1 MAATRPVEVTGETV
15 HPALLQPVGL
25 TLRPTLGEPVAV
37 ATRVLDL
44 EPLGDGLSTIVV
56 ACPDGM
62 DPDEHHFEASVSWT
76 YPLGRMECAVNTRPG
91 IRNYG
96 RVWLLRPSAPPSR
109 LQQRAFF
116 RARVPVAVALS
127 WLPEEH
133 DQHPEDQHPEDE
145 HPEDEEPARTE
156 VLGVAVDLSE
166 GGLLATTG
174 LPLAPVGTVVEVTV
188 RVDGDNLAQAA
199 RVIRHVG
206 FAGGGA
212 GVAVSFLDP
221 TTHGDRIRRLVF
233 ETERRRNRPR

>member
-1 MAATRPVEVTGETV
+1 MAATRPVEATGETV

-37 ATRVLDL
+37 VTRVLDL

-56 ACPDGM
+56 ACPEGM

-76 YPLGRMECAVNTRPG
+76 YPLGRMECAVSTRPG
-91 IRNYG
+91 TRNYG

-127 WLPEEH
+127 WPL
-133 DQHPEDQHPEDE
+133 DE
-145 HPEDEEPARTE
+145 PDDHHGDDVAEEPARAE

-166 GGLLATTG
+166 GGLLATTS
-174 LPLAPVGTVVEVTV
+174 LPLAAVGTIVEVTV

-199 RVIRHVG
+199 RVIRHVR
-206 FAGGGA
+206 FAGGGS